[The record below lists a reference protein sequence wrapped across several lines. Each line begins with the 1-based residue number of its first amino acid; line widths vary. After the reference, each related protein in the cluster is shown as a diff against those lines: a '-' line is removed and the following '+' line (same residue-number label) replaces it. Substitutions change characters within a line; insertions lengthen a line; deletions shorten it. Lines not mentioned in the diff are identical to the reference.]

1 MYCRSNI
8 FFILSDSALP
18 SISHTNNSPNFL
30 LRDDCCALMCC
41 SKMIDLILEN
51 TTAGGDGTDL
61 SKGLA
66 AYMAGNDLRVTLSRT
81 LPPVKQDDDMS
92 ISSSDTS
99 SKRITPGGRRSSV
112 SMFV

>member
-1 MYCRSNI
+1 MYCGSKN
-8 FFILSDSALP
+8 FFTLAYYALP
-18 SISHTNNSPNFL
+18 SISQTNNSPNFL
-30 LRDDCCALMCC
+30 LRVIAVRCG
-41 SKMIDLILEN
+41 KMMDLILEN